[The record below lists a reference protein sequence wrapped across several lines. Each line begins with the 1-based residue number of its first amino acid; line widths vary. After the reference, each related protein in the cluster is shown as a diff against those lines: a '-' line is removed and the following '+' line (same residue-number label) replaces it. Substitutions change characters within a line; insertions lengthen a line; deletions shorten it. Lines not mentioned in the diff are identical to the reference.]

1 MWNESLKILKK
12 KEKKTGRKRKGEKL
26 CPTSSSM
33 RDGEKNVKFVPLRA
47 SKILIKHKKS

>member
-12 KEKKTGRKRKGEKL
+12 KKKTGRKRKGEKL
-26 CPTSSSM
+26 RPTLLSK

-47 SKILIKHKKS
+47 PKILIKHKKS